1 MIETQN
7 SKLKT
12 QNQKLN
18 EIQNPKNMIETQN
31 SKLKTQN
38 QKSKLKTKN

>member
-12 QNQKLN
+12 QNNQENKDSELQIEGLN
-18 EIQNPKNMIETQN
+18 IQI
-31 SKLKTQN
+31 LG
-38 QKSKLKTKN
+38 LFWI